1 MSNLQINKLKSTT
14 KNSTQVTLNLSL
26 NVINDSNDKTNFR
39 HQLLLINS
47 QVSKICKTFANGS
60 TAGKKLLKSQMSKI
74 TQFGAFVSFLAFML
88 NLDKILDKNRRNNNR
103 E

>member
-26 NVINDSNDKTNFR
+26 NVINDSNDKTNFL
-39 HQLLLINS
+39 HQLLLTNS

-60 TAGKKLLKSQMSKI
+60 TAVKKLLKSQMSKM
-74 TQFGAFVSFLAFML
+74 TQFGAFATFLDFML

-103 E
+103 K